1 MLLGSVPRV
10 WYIVGICSESVVYCW
25 DLFREC
31 GMFLG
36 SVPRVWYI
44 VGICS
49 ESVVYCWD
57 LFRECGMF
65 LRSVPRVWYV
75 FVFLVIHKY
84 TCTVI

>member
-25 DLFREC
+25 DLF
-31 GMFLG
+31 
-36 SVPRVWYI
+36 RVWYI